1 MGAME
6 IYGRGSDGECLM
18 QRMDDGENE
27 KIRSAPVLGLPDDV
41 MTLVF
46 AQLPRHSL
54 VFARLVCTSWKRVAE
69 QQELALLRRKV
80 ALLATLYRL
89 HSFAFPQALTLQ

>member
-1 MGAME
+1 ME
-6 IYGRGSDGECLM
+6 IYGRGSDGEYLIKT
-18 QRMDDGENE
+18 MDDGENG
-27 KIRSAPVLGLPDDV
+27 KVQSAPVLGLPDDV

-54 VFARLVCTSWKRVAE
+54 VMARLVCTSWKRVAE

-80 ALLATLYRL
+80 ALFSTLYRL
-89 HSFAFPQALTLQ
+89 HSFAFPQALSLQ